1 MSYLLTEVADRE
13 RQANQ
18 ARTMSLGTWAASM
31 ALVFL
36 CLTPAGRSPL
46 NKVLL
51 LLSASSLTVVSRLT
65 ANNLAT
71 HDRILQD
78 FRDISDNQRQQLVYE
93 MLSPKVL
100 MKPAAAE
107 ADAIASLPEALPR
120 HNISRVIASQL
131 KSTVVLG
138 APRSGKGYAI
148 AHAVEQLPQNVDL
161 WLIDPKDDPNESHY
175 WHRIPA
181 AQRIR
186 FDVTTL
192 PPNEV
197 NQLVTNLFNRY
208 LKAESSAERPKLL
221 IVDECAPGLA
231 KGMTGKS
238 YRAFMGRLSTICSVG
253 PSKGKFVWIMAQAST
268 VDDLAMSNGNKA
280 SFRLVAV
287 GHAQRTEGSW
297 YRSLKR
303 SMGIEMP
310 AAALIGYIQML
321 DGEWGY
327 AKPFEVARQNR
338 EPEDSDSLGRLCHR
352 AAEEAI
358 PLAGSAIAPSLS
370 QQSQAVLSYFE
381 CRSREPVSLRQLTQA
396 SFARREGLTSQRAM
410 MAALLPLL
418 DAETITETEAG
429 DYQLSEPVL

>member
-93 MLSPKVL
+93 MLSPKAL
-100 MKPAAAE
+100 MKPAAE
-107 ADAIASLPEALPR
+107 ADAIASLPEALPT
-120 HNISRVIASQL
+120 HNISRVIALQL

-148 AHAVEQLPQNVDL
+148 AHAVEHLPQNVDL

-175 WHRIPA
+175 WQRVPE

-192 PPNEV
+192 PPNQV

-208 LKAESSAERPKLL
+208 LEAESSAERPKLL

-287 GHAQRTEGSW
+287 GHAQQTEGSW

-303 SMGIEMP
+303 SMGIETP
-310 AAALIGYIQML
+310 APALTGYIQMA
-321 DGEWGY
+321 DGQWGY
-327 AKPFEVARQNR
+327 AEAFELRRGVELR
-338 EPEDSDSLGRLCHR
+338 DR
-352 AAEEAI
+352 AAALFESNPRELPQEPPLTTEQRELTAFLSANAEESFSLRELSGKGFAKRLNLRSIERLEAI
-358 PLAGSAIAPSLS
+358 T
-370 QQSQAVLSYFE
+370 AVLVAANVVV
-381 CRSREPVSLRQLTQA
+381 RDA
-396 SFARREGLTSQRAM
+396 DGLYSI
-410 MAALLPLL
+410 AAT
-418 DAETITETEAG
+418 A
-429 DYQLSEPVL
+429 

>member
-36 CLTPAGRSPL
+36 CLTPAGRNPV

-65 ANNLAT
+65 AGNLAT

-93 MLSPKVL
+93 LLSPKAL
-100 MKPAAAE
+100 MKPAAVEGDAKAE
-107 ADAIASLPEALPR
+107 PSKGIASLPEALPM

-148 AHAVEQLPQNVDL
+148 AHAVELLPPTVDL

-175 WHRIPA
+175 WQRIPES
-181 AQRIR
+181 QRLR

-192 PPNEV
+192 PPNDV
-197 NQLVTNLFNRY
+197 NQRVTSLFNRY
-208 LKAESSAERPKLL
+208 LAAESSAERPKLL

-231 KGMTGKS
+231 KGMTGKA

-287 GHAQRTEGSW
+287 GHAQQTEGSW

-303 SMGIEMP
+303 SMGLETP
-310 AAALIGYIQML
+310 APALTGYIQMV

-327 AKPFEVARQNR
+327 AEPFEVTRQFN
-338 EPEDSDSLGRLCHR
+338 EPEDSHR
-352 AAEEAI
+352 AAAQRE
-358 PLAGSAIAPSLS
+358 PSFS
-370 QQSQAVLSYFE
+370 QQSREVLSYFSS
-381 CRSREPVSLRQLTQA
+381 RSKEQVSLRQLTQA
-396 SFARREGLTSQRAM
+396 SFARREGLTSQRSM
-410 MAALLPLL
+410 MAALAPLL
-418 DAETITETEAG
+418 DAEKITETEDG
-429 DYQLSEPVL
+429 DYLLTEILL

>member
-1 MSYLLTEVADRE
+1 
-13 RQANQ
+13 
-18 ARTMSLGTWAASM
+18 
-31 ALVFL
+31 
-36 CLTPAGRSPL
+36 
-46 NKVLL
+46 
-51 LLSASSLTVVSRLT
+51 
-65 ANNLAT
+65 
-71 HDRILQD
+71 LQD

-93 MLSPKVL
+93 MLNPKML
-100 MKPAAAE
+100 MKPAVE
-107 ADAIASLPEALPR
+107 ADAISSLPEALPT

-148 AHAVEQLPQNVDL
+148 AHALAQLPANIDL

-175 WHRIPA
+175 WHRIPES
-181 AQRIR
+181 QRIR

-192 PPNEV
+192 PPNQV

-208 LKAESSAERPKLL
+208 LAADSSAERPKLL

-231 KGMTGKS
+231 KGMTGKA

-303 SMGIEMP
+303 SMGIKTP
-310 AAALIGYIQML
+310 AAALTGYIQML
-321 DGEWGY
+321 DGQWGY
-327 AKPFEVARQNR
+327 AEPFEMRR
-338 EPEDSDSLGRLCHR
+338 GIESR
-352 AAEEAI
+352 API
-358 PLAGSAIAPSLS
+358 GSPSEKSPIQAPSEPPLTTEQRELKAFLS
-370 QQSQAVLSYFE
+370 ANADESF
-381 CRSREPVSLRQLTQA
+381 SLREL
-396 SFARREGLTSQRAM
+396 SGKGFAKRLNLRSIERLEAVA
-410 MAALLPLL
+410 AALVAAKVVVR
-418 DAETITETEAG
+418 DADGFYRIAATA
-429 DYQLSEPVL
+429 

>member
-1 MSYLLTEVADRE
+1 
-13 RQANQ
+13 
-18 ARTMSLGTWAASM
+18 MSLGTWAASM

-93 MLSPKVL
+93 MLNPKVL
-100 MKPAAAE
+100 MKPAVE
-107 ADAIASLPEALPR
+107 VDALASLPEALPT

-138 APRSGKGYAI
+138 APRSGKGYVI
-148 AHAVEQLPQNVDL
+148 AHAIAQLLAHVDL

-175 WHRIPA
+175 WHRIPES
-181 AQRIR
+181 QRIR

-208 LKAESSAERPKLL
+208 LEAESSAERPKLL
-221 IVDECAPGLA
+221 VVDECAPGLA
-231 KGMTGKS
+231 KGMTGKA

-303 SMGIEMP
+303 SMGLEIP
-310 AAALIGYIQML
+310 ALALTGYIQML
-321 DGEWGY
+321 DGQWGY
-327 AKPFEVARQNR
+327 AEPFEVAHQHH

-352 AAEEAI
+352 ASEEAI
-358 PLAGSAIAPSLS
+358 SLEGSAIAPNLS
-370 QQSQAVLSYFE
+370 QPSQAVLSYFE

-396 SFARREGLTSQRAM
+396 NFARREGLTSQRAM
-410 MAALLPLL
+410 MAALSPLL
-418 DAETITETEAG
+418 DAEKIIETEAG
-429 DYQLSEPVL
+429 DYQLSEPML

>member
-18 ARTMSLGTWAASM
+18 ARTMSLGTWAVSM

-93 MLSPKVL
+93 MLSPKAL
-100 MKPAAAE
+100 MKPAAVE
-107 ADAIASLPEALPR
+107 ADVIASLPESLLR

-148 AHAVEQLPQNVDL
+148 AYAISQLPPNVDL

-175 WHRIPA
+175 WQRVPES
-181 AQRIR
+181 QRIR

-192 PPNEV
+192 PPNQV

-208 LKAESSAERPKLL
+208 LEAESSAVNPKLL

-253 PSKGKFVWIMAQAST
+253 PSKGKFVWIMTQAST

-287 GHAQRTEGSW
+287 GHAQQTEGSW

-303 SMGIEMP
+303 SMGIETPTP
-310 AAALIGYIQML
+310 ALTGYIQMI

-327 AKPFEVARQNR
+327 AEPFELRPGV
-338 EPEDSDSLGRLCHR
+338 ELSDSLGRLRDR
-352 AAEEAI
+352 AVSFESDPRQPSPEPTLTIEQRELKDFLAANAED
-358 PLAGSAIAPSLS
+358 S
-370 QQSQAVLSYFE
+370 F
-381 CRSREPVSLRQLTQA
+381 SLREM
-396 SFARREGLTSQRAM
+396 SGKGFAKRLNLRSMERLEEVA
-410 MAALLPLL
+410 AALVKAKVVVC
-418 DAETITETEAG
+418 DADGFYRIVATA
-429 DYQLSEPVL
+429 

>member
-36 CLTPAGRSPL
+36 CLTPDGRNPV

-93 MLSPKVL
+93 LLSPKAL
-100 MKPAAAE
+100 MKPATIE
-107 ADAIASLPEALPR
+107 GDATSSLPEALPT

-148 AHAVEQLPQNVDL
+148 AHAVEQLPSTVDL

-175 WHRIPA
+175 WHRIPES
-181 AQRIR
+181 QRIR

-192 PPNEV
+192 PPNQV

-208 LKAESSAERPKLL
+208 LEAESSAERPKLL

-231 KGMTGKS
+231 KGMTGKA

-287 GHAQRTEGSW
+287 GHAQQTEGSW

-303 SMGIEMP
+303 SMGLETPAPALTGYIQRLDGQWGYAEPFELRQGIESTEPMAP
-310 AAALIGYIQML
+310 PSEKSPIQALSDPPLTTEQRELKAFLSANADESFSLRELSGKGFAKRLNLRSIERLEAVAAALVAADVVVCDA
-321 DGEWGY
+321 DGLY
-327 AKPFEVARQNR
+327 SIVTTA
-338 EPEDSDSLGRLCHR
+338 
-352 AAEEAI
+352 
-358 PLAGSAIAPSLS
+358 
-370 QQSQAVLSYFE
+370 
-381 CRSREPVSLRQLTQA
+381 
-396 SFARREGLTSQRAM
+396 
-410 MAALLPLL
+410 
-418 DAETITETEAG
+418 
-429 DYQLSEPVL
+429 

>member
-93 MLSPKVL
+93 MLSPKAL
-100 MKPAAAE
+100 MKPAVE
-107 ADAIASLPEALPR
+107 VDAIASLPESLPR

-148 AHAVEQLPQNVDL
+148 AYAIAQLPATVDL

-175 WHRIPA
+175 WHRIPES
-181 AQRIR
+181 QRIR

-208 LKAESSAERPKLL
+208 LAAESSAERPKLL

-231 KGMTGKS
+231 KGMTGKA

-303 SMGIEMP
+303 SMGIETP
-310 AAALIGYIQML
+310 APALTGYIQML
-321 DGEWGY
+321 DGQWGY
-327 AKPFEVARQNR
+327 AEPFEVARQHR
-338 EPEDSDSLGRLCHR
+338 EPEDSDSLGRLRHR

-358 PLAGSAIAPSLS
+358 PLEGSAIIPSLS

-381 CRSREPVSLRQLTQA
+381 SRSRERMSLRQLTQA
-396 SFARREGLTSQRAM
+396 NFARREGLTSQRSM
-410 MAALLPLL
+410 MAALSPLL
-418 DAETITETEAG
+418 DAEKITETEAG